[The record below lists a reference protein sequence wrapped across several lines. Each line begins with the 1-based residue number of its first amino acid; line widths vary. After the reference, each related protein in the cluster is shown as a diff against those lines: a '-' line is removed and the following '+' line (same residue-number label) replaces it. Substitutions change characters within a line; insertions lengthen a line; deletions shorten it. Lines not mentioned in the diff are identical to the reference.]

1 MVFSSAIFLFY
12 FLPIVILGYFASP
25 RLFRNSLLVLV
36 SLAFYFWG
44 AGAFTLLLL
53 FSVAANYGLG
63 LLLGAVKGPMPRRL
77 ILACGIILNL
87 SILGYFKYMNFF
99 VLQINGVGQQ
109 LEWGV
114 IAWQNVIL
122 PIGIS
127 FYTFHAMSYIIDV
140 TRQRVVPLRNPFDF
154 ALYITFFPQMIAGP
168 IVRFHQIDSQIR
180 ERQETLE
187 GFAEGVL
194 RLVHGLI
201 KKVII
206 AKDRPHPPD
215 GRRR

>member
-1 MVFSSAIFLFY
+1 
-12 FLPIVILGYFASP
+12 
-25 RLFRNSLLVLV
+25 
-36 SLAFYFWG
+36 
-44 AGAFTLLLL
+44 
-53 FSVAANYGLG
+53 
-63 LLLGAVKGPMPRRL
+63 
-77 ILACGIILNL
+77 
-87 SILGYFKYMNFF
+87 
-99 VLQINGVGQQ
+99 
-109 LEWGV
+109 
-114 IAWQNVIL
+114 
-122 PIGIS
+122 
-127 FYTFHAMSYIIDV
+127 MSYIIDV

>member
-44 AGAFTLLLL
+44 AGAFY
-53 FSVAANYGLG
+53 AAPVVLRGGELRLG
-63 LLLGAVKGPMPRRL
+63 LLLGAVKDATPRRL

-87 SILGYFKYMNFF
+87 SILGYFKYRNFF

-127 FYTFHAMSYIIDV
+127 FYTF
-140 TRQRVVPLRNPFDF
+140 TR
-154 ALYITFFPQMIAGP
+154 
-168 IVRFHQIDSQIR
+168 
-180 ERQETLE
+180 
-187 GFAEGVL
+187 
-194 RLVHGLI
+194 
-201 KKVII
+201 
-206 AKDRPHPPD
+206 
-215 GRRR
+215 